1 MTIVEAVGECQ
12 FEFFRRILMLG
23 VMGLLGVRCYGVVR
37 RQQIRPRHIPRRSVG
52 ELLEELLGQDFG
64 VVIVE
69 DGDDAIGEIL
79 FLLDFR
85 VIAVVFDFL
94 DAFSPPFV
102 FSEFDAH
109 GCDVGVGDVVH
120 VFRHVDIEELGEKIE
135 ILIGAV
141 ADDIVFEL
149 FERFGERVFTQ
160 FLVAFLIIF
169 FHDNGVLENLIDIKS
184 VEAIDGFG
192 FEAVDSAGV
201 FLGVLQTA
209 VAE

>member
-1 MTIVEAVGECQ
+1 MI
-12 FEFFRRILMLG
+12 
-23 VMGLLGVRCYGVVR
+23 
-37 RQQIRPRHIPRRSVG
+37 
-52 ELLEELLGQDFG
+52 
-64 VVIVE
+64 IVE

-102 FSEFDAH
+102 FGEFDAH

-149 FERFGERVFTQ
+149 FERFGERVFAQ

-169 FHDNGVLENLIDIKS
+169 FHDNGVLENLVDIKS

-201 FLGVLQTA
+201 FLGVLETA
-209 VAE
+209 VTEERCHSFDVGTLVEDVDSERVAGAVPGDVLFDACAFDPTFDRF